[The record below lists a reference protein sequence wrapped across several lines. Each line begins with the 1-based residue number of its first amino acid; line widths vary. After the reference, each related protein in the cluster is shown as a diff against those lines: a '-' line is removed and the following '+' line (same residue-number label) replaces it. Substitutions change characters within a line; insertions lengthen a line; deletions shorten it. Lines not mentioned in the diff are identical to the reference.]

1 MSADEQSARPP
12 ERALAI
18 ILAALVLFLVWLCG

>member
-12 ERALAI
+12 ARALAI
-18 ILAALVLFLVWLCG
+18 ILSAVVLAIWIWG